1 MPNVFGREASSDR
14 LRCILA
20 FLEGLGD
27 IDLRRVFTSLLV
39 AEISS
44 VAASAQA
51 SWVEWKIL
59 ESSVWPGPSGAS
71 FVDSN
76 RALSKGT
83 VISLSF
89 WYHVW

>member
-44 VAASAQA
+44 VAASAQGRMEDFGELRVA
-51 SWVEWKIL
+51 
-59 ESSVWPGPSGAS
+59 
-71 FVDSN
+71 
-76 RALSKGT
+76 RALGGF
-83 VISLSF
+83 LC
-89 WYHVW
+89 